1 MLPINSQILQM
12 VVDNLTDI
20 SMVGIAPSNPL
31 YNVYQYTVGYKVH
44 LTSKRS
50 AAPKASLSN

>member
-1 MLPINSQILQM
+1 M

-31 YNVYQYTVGYKVH
+31 YNVYQYTVGYEAH

-50 AAPKASLSN
+50 AAPKALLSN